1 MTLIDK
7 VWAVFCNMKFKEYI
21 IGLLVLKYQRL
32 DRRINIFLA
41 IASSGSI
48 ATWAVWNSYP
58 LLWGG
63 IIAASQL
70 IMTLKPYFPYTKIIH
85 ELNSR
90 CLKMDLLNIEY
101 ERFWNR
107 IQRGKLSEETIEQ
120 YYFDHHKSYAE
131 VLNFPD
137 DMVFDTSASIEAKAT
152 ARMKNFLKTFYGI
165 IS

>member
-41 IASSGSI
+41 IASSTRMNIQRG
-48 ATWAVWNSYP
+48 AP
-58 LLWGG
+58 

>member
-1 MTLIDK
+1 
-7 VWAVFCNMKFKEYI
+7 
-21 IGLLVLKYQRL
+21 
-32 DRRINIFLA
+32 
-41 IASSGSI
+41 
-48 ATWAVWNSYP
+48 
-58 LLWGG
+58 
-63 IIAASQL
+63 
-70 IMTLKPYFPYTKIIH
+70 
-85 ELNSR
+85 
-90 CLKMDLLNIEY
+90 MDLLNIEY